1 MLTSFSDYCDQY
13 FDYLNSTIKKS
24 ESHLKKA
31 ERIIAFTTRSLQE
44 LKAMILDHGFS
55 RQDEEIH
62 FFKILK
68 PKVFSQ
74 LIFYT
79 RVKQVES
86 ILPYFGYLK
95 DKEKFLANELRVI
108 GLFFQNNMDF
118 CNYMRND
125 FTFLDDKYFLRG
137 QTDSQL
143 FDESFLSIT
152 DPDFATCYD
161 YKAAC
166 LLAYDL
172 LTIFLNKKVESIY
185 GTGDESF
192 VVEEPFPHLHWT
204 GSKIALV
211 ELIYALQ
218 ASGCINHGHAGIKD
232 LKEIFE
238 KVFEIE
244 LGDCYRLFL
253 EIKIRNHTTKFID
266 QLCESLNNKIET
278 QNQ

>member
-1 MLTSFSDYCDQY
+1 
-13 FDYLNSTIKKS
+13 
-24 ESHLKKA
+24 
-31 ERIIAFTTRSLQE
+31 
-44 LKAMILDHGFS
+44 
-55 RQDEEIH
+55 
-62 FFKILK
+62 
-68 PKVFSQ
+68 
-74 LIFYT
+74 
-79 RVKQVES
+79 
-86 ILPYFGYLK
+86 
-95 DKEKFLANELRVI
+95 
-108 GLFFQNNMDF
+108 
-118 CNYMRND
+118 
-125 FTFLDDKYFLRG
+125 
-137 QTDSQL
+137 
-143 FDESFLSIT
+143 
-152 DPDFATCYD
+152 
-161 YKAAC
+161 
-166 LLAYDL
+166 LAYDL
-172 LTIFLNKKVESIY
+172 LTIYLNKKVESIR

-192 VVEEPFPHLHWT
+192 VVDEPFPHLHWT